1 MSPSAAPSS
10 AGVEGARGSTQG
22 SRMFGATRQLLL
34 LVLVLVLVRTAR
46 TDERLVTDRFA
57 VYWNSS
63 NPR

>member
-1 MSPSAAPSS
+1 
-10 AGVEGARGSTQG
+10 
-22 SRMFGATRQLLL
+22 MFGGTRQLLL